1 VTLAGGLVP
10 GSRHPATL
18 QVSAISDVIAAK
30 ELERLD
36 QGLSLMDLIAHARPW
51 FLHPRG
57 GVSTVS
63 INGAPPAELAVLRTL
78 SVHDVKEIRL
88 LRPTGKSGPVA
99 MRPGMISIGD
109 VILVTTGVRGP

>member
-30 ELERLD
+30 ELERLN
-36 QGLSLMDLIAHARPW
+36 QGLSLIDLIAHARPW

-78 SVHDVKEIRL
+78 TVHDVKEIRL
-88 LRPTGKSGPVA
+88 LRPTGK
-99 MRPGMISIGD
+99 
-109 VILVTTGVRGP
+109 RGLWRCGRG